1 MLDRSWYTCTMTQA
15 CHNPSPTPKQ
25 AFRRRSKLDALL
37 DPQILKA
44 LAEPTRARLL
54 SCLLKCGRPCSVTEV
69 AECCAVDFSTVARH
83 LARMSRSGLLSAT
96 KEGRTVWY
104 SADAVALAQYFRDIA
119 DAIEDVQ
126 PGADCCP
133 APASKRKP
141 KHK

>member
-1 MLDRSWYTCTMTQA
+1 
-15 CHNPSPTPKQ
+15 
-25 AFRRRSKLDALL
+25 
-37 DPQILKA
+37 
-44 LAEPTRARLL
+44 
-54 SCLLKCGRPCSVTEV
+54 
-69 AECCAVDFSTVARH
+69 
-83 LARMSRSGLLSAT
+83 MSRSGLLSAT